1 MHIIATN
8 LQIGLNENI
17 LNIQQNTV
25 FDLIIRVKKSSVQ
38 CLYFA
43 SGAQNSLHKAS
54 KVTYTPSNANRK
66 FYLHKAVIR
75 FK

>member
-1 MHIIATN
+1 MYIIVTN
-8 LQIGLNENI
+8 LHVGLNENI

-54 KVTYTPSNANRK
+54 KVTYIP
-66 FYLHKAVIR
+66 
-75 FK
+75 